1 MCVTYFGGYCRFV
14 EWMDCCCSGTEMSTQ
29 DGGYEDH
36 LLFPVVSAVLPCRDT
51 LLQHPRTT
59 SCDLLSKMSSSVPL
73 DSGYAY
79 LFLYFL
85 VLLYPADSFHRVAC

>member
-1 MCVTYFGGYCRFV
+1 MVAYYRFV

-73 DSGYAY
+73 DSGYVCP
-79 LFLYFL
+79 LLLVFFL
-85 VLLYPADSFHRVAC
+85 VPLNPADSFPSLSR